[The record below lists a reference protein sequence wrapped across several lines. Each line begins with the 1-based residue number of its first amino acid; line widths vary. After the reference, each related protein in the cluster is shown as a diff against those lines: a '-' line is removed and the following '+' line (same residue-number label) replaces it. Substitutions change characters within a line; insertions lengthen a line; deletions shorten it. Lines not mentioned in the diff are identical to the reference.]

1 MMADPGELVTALRRT
16 LGMHWAF
23 DSEGDH
29 LRIRH
34 QARGASYRPRRR
46 PMSWDEMLTILAATF
61 AEHGIAQAPPL
72 PLRWN
77 RETDFTISAIQALD
91 PHLNLDPPAILFG
104 IRGSACEDALWPGK
118 MTVGKASVPQAE
130 RAPGKCIS
138 GRPPRTPIWYLT
150 TRT

>member
-1 MMADPGELVTALRRT
+1 MPPRFCTAGDPDGR
-16 LGMHWAF
+16 
-23 DSEGDH
+23 
-29 LRIRH
+29 
-34 QARGASYRPRRR
+34 ARPGVPVVGRVPR
-46 PMSWDEMLTILAATF
+46 AATGSGG
-61 AEHGIAQAPPL
+61 EPGAP
-72 PLRWN
+72 
-77 RETDFTISAIQALD
+77 ESSVS
-91 PHLNLDPPAILFG
+91 LDPPAILFG